1 MRQAGILA
9 AAGLVALDGMID
21 RLAEDHANARQLARG
36 LANIPGLSLDPDSI
50 QTNIVIFH
58 VDPALGSAPGLI
70 SALDREGVKVGSP
83 GEGYIRMVTHRHID
97 GGDVE
102 DVLGRTSTVVNELAA
117 AQRA

>member
-1 MRQAGILA
+1 MRQVGVLA
-9 AAGLVALDGMID
+9 AAGLVALDSMID
-21 RLAEDHANARQLARG
+21 RLAEDHANARQLAHG

-50 QTNIVIFH
+50 QTNIVICQ
-58 VDPALGSAPGLI
+58 VDPALGSANDLI
-70 SALDREGVKVGSP
+70 GALDREDVKVGSP

-102 DVLGRTSTVVNELAA
+102 DALARTSTVVNELAA